1 MKERIKWILVGL
13 GFTFGLQVLVS
24 LIFFGIA
31 ESVRSSAETTGT
43 APPMDTYTVASL
55 GLVLGA
61 FVIGGFVIGWM
72 SEELRVVDALLAAT
86 LTIALIWLVYIV
98 LPSGRQG
105 QFASSLLLDTG
116 ARAALFIPMSL
127 VAAAVGA
134 YWGWHV
140 GVPHEG
146 VLDRVALLL
155 GLIGVVVGPFALI
168 AFGSEDQ
175 RLPLPFLIGVLVLVL
190 AVIGVGFWMFTRE
203 TRDAEEIS
211 ISPDAH
217 GRREEL

>member
-13 GFTFGLQVLVS
+13 GFTFGLQVLLS
-24 LIFFGIA
+24 LIFIGIA
-31 ESVRSSAETTGT
+31 ESARSSSETTGT
-43 APPMDTYTVASL
+43 APPMDTYTVAIF

-72 SEELRVVDALLAAT
+72 SEELRVVDALLAAV
-86 LTIALIWLVYIV
+86 LTIALVWLIHMV

-105 QFASSLLLDTG
+105 QFASGFLLDTG
-116 ARAALFIPMSL
+116 ARAAVFIPLSL
-127 VAAAVGA
+127 IASAIGA
-134 YWGWHV
+134 YWGWHI
-140 GVPHEG
+140 GVPQEG

-155 GLIGVVVGPFALI
+155 GLVGVVVGPFVLL
-168 AFGSEDQ
+168 AFGGEDK
-175 RLPLPFLIGVLVLVL
+175 RLPLPFLIGVLLLVL

-203 TRDAEEIS
+203 SHDAEEIS

-217 GRREEL
+217 GRRE